1 MSWSN
6 AWHKIIMRL
15 APALGP
21 AVIAVCLLLAT
32 DPAAYAGSL
41 TLMDSEGK
49 PVSDAVL
56 SLIPQGIPALPAPK
70 PGVINQI
77 DENFVPKVSVVQT
90 GAEILFKNDD
100 RTRHHIYSYSPA
112 KQFETQVPP
121 KTADVKVTFDK
132 PGTIALG
139 CNIHDR
145 MLAFL
150 IVVDTP
156 YFGKTNNDGVADFQ
170 TPPDGNYKA
179 VIWHARLK
187 APNSEIS
194 QEVKLVGGQIQNFAP
209 NLSLKPERRGPADA
223 EKGNY

>member
-1 MSWSN
+1 MVKRFGGLLW
-6 AWHKIIMRL
+6 L
-15 APALGP
+15 P
-21 AVIAVCLLLAT
+21 VIALSALFML
-32 DPAAYAGSL
+32 DAAAFAGSL
-41 TLMDSEGK
+41 TLVDSDGK
-49 PVSDAVL
+49 PVMDAVL
-56 SLIPQGIPALPAPK
+56 SLIPQAAQTLPAPK
-70 PGVINQI
+70 PGVINQL

-112 KQFETQVPP
+112 KQFETQVLP

-145 MLAFL
+145 MLAYL
-150 IVVDTP
+150 VVVDTP
-156 YFGKTNNDGVADFQ
+156 YFGKSNNDGVVDFQ
-170 TPPDGNYKA
+170 SPPDGTYKA

-187 APNSEIS
+187 SPNSELS

-209 NLSLKPERRGPADA
+209 NLSLKPERRGAADA

>member
-1 MSWSN
+1 MSWSETCFRMVKRFGGLL
-6 AWHKIIMRL
+6 WL
-15 APALGP
+15 P
-21 AVIAVCLLLAT
+21 VIALSALFML
-32 DPAAYAGSL
+32 DAAAFAGSL
-41 TLMDSEGK
+41 TLVDSDGK
-49 PVSDAVL
+49 PVMDAVL
-56 SLIPQGIPALPAPK
+56 SLIPQAAQTLPAPK
-70 PGVINQI
+70 PGVINQL

-112 KQFETQVPP
+112 KQFETQVLP

-145 MLAFL
+145 MLAYL
-150 IVVDTP
+150 VVVDTP
-156 YFGKTNNDGVADFQ
+156 YFGKSNNDGVVDFQ
-170 TPPDGNYKA
+170 SPPDGTYKA

-187 APNSEIS
+187 SPNSELS

-209 NLSLKPERRGPADA
+209 NLSLKPERRGAADA

>member
-1 MSWSN
+1 MSWSGT
-6 AWHKIIMRL
+6 WFSMVKRWGSSLMW
-15 APALGP
+15 P
-21 AVIAVCLLLAT
+21 VIAISALSILDAS
-32 DPAAYAGSL
+32 AFAGTL

-49 PVSDAVL
+49 PVIDAVL
-56 SLIPQGIPALPAPK
+56 SLIPQAAQALPAPK

-112 KQFETQVPP
+112 KQFETQVLP

-156 YFGKTNNDGVADFQ
+156 YFGKSNNDGVVEFQ
-170 TPPDGNYKA
+170 SPPDGTYKA
-179 VIWHARLK
+179 MIWHARLK
-187 APNSEIS
+187 SPNSELS
-194 QEVKLVGGQIQNFAP
+194 QDVKIAGGQIVNFAP
-209 NLSLKPERRGPADA
+209 SLNLKPERRGPADA

>member
-1 MSWSN
+1 MIWSKTWFKTVRRFGG
-6 AWHKIIMRL
+6 AFLPVLMVFG
-15 APALGP
+15 AFCA
-21 AVIAVCLLLAT
+21 ADMT
-32 DPAAYAGSL
+32 AYAGSL
-41 TLMDSEGK
+41 TLVDTEGK
-49 PVSDAVL
+49 PILDAVL
-56 SLIPQGIPALPAPK
+56 SLVPLTTQALPAPK
-70 PGVINQI
+70 SGVINQI

-156 YFGKTNNDGVADFQ
+156 YFGKSNNDGVADFQ
-170 TPPDGNYKA
+170 NLPDGNYKA

-187 APNSEIS
+187 APNSELS
-194 QEVKLVGGQIQNFAP
+194 QDVKIVAGQIQNFAP
-209 NLSLKPERRGPADA
+209 SLSLKPERRGPAEA

>member
-1 MSWSN
+1 MV
-6 AWHKIIMRL
+6 KRL
-15 APALGP
+15 GGLFWP
-21 AVIAVCLLLAT
+21 VMIAIGAFYVLDAT
-32 DPAAYAGSL
+32 AYAGSL
-41 TLMDSEGK
+41 TLTDSDGK
-49 PVSDAVL
+49 PIVDAVL
-56 SLIPQGIPALPAPK
+56 SLIPQGTQALPAPK

-77 DENFVPKVSVVQT
+77 DENFVPKVSAVQT

-121 KTADVKVTFDK
+121 KTANVKVTFDK

-156 YFGKTNNDGVADFQ
+156 YFGKSDNDGVVDFQ
-170 TPPDGNYKA
+170 NPPDGNYKA

-194 QEVKLVGGQIQNFAP
+194 QDVKLVGGQIQNFAP
-209 NLSLKPERRGPADA
+209 SLSLKPERRGPADA